1 MKIQLG
7 MMNNDNAGYLNCQ
20 YRIQTHLSGTLK
32 MFFFVFVVAP
42 TGCITASYQFFIH
55 IFLTSEL
62 LQVYKPPF
70 WNVAQK
76 QNIDHTDVFFKL
88 NLRSAHGSG
97 PAICWCPKD
106 HGDTSDVDPC
116 PPKHWKEQWKR
127 RHCDILKKQNFQ
139 NEQYIPTH
147 NFSLKFS

>member
-7 MMNNDNAGYLNCQ
+7 MMNNDNVGYLNCQ
-20 YRIQTHLSGTLK
+20 YRIQIHLSSTFK
-32 MFFFVFVVAP
+32 MFFFVLVVAP
-42 TGCITASYQFFIH
+42 TGCITASYQFFIR

-88 NLRSAHGSG
+88 NLCWAHGSG
-97 PAICWCPKD
+97 PSAGVPKTMGILLMWTHAPQNTEKNSEKSD
-106 HGDTSDVDPC
+106 IVIFLKSKTSKMNNTSPLIISV
-116 PPKHWKEQWKR
+116 
-127 RHCDILKKQNFQ
+127 
-139 NEQYIPTH
+139 
-147 NFSLKFS
+147 